1 MCIWVWMGVGYG
13 LNLCTCGCMW
23 GVIFSI
29 KGQSRYTV
37 YHLTCKPLLYT
48 ILVYLL
54 ELLFYNAHIC
64 MVHFK
69 NANFFTCIKHLKG
82 QSKRLKKCLKNVLKK
97 RLELEQFISSPLN
110 VHLNCLLHIL
120 QVISDLDL
128 KIKLS
133 LITEAILSKKVAR

>member
-1 MCIWVWMGVGYG
+1 
-13 LNLCTCGCMW
+13 
-23 GVIFSI
+23 
-29 KGQSRYTV
+29 
-37 YHLTCKPLLYT
+37 
-48 ILVYLL
+48 
-54 ELLFYNAHIC
+54 

-120 QVISDLDL
+120 QLTSDLDL

-133 LITEAILSKKVAR
+133 LIKEAIYQKKWPARHI